1 MCVGN
6 KRGKVFS
13 GFKRNLEEAAA
24 ADSHAKPAR
33 RKPPAYLL
41 ASELK
46 AGPSHSHQVS
56 GRTLGQR
63 STKAFRNNEGEMV
76 RAQGPLDP
84 FATVG
89 AAGGLG
95 RNVPSFIRS
104 QGGHGVASSGA
115 ASDFSGR
122 TMNTAMLASSNHN
135 DSLAGT
141 SSGQP

>member
-1 MCVGN
+1 LCVGN

-13 GFKRNLEEAAA
+13 GFKRNLEEDAA

-46 AGPSHSHQVS
+46 AAPSHGHQVR
-56 GRTLGQR
+56 GH
-63 STKAFRNNEGEMV
+63 
-76 RAQGPLDP
+76 GPADP

-122 TMNTAMLASSNHN
+122 TMNTAMLASSSHN